1 MPQQVYDTGILP
13 LRTETGEILS
23 PSEAA
28 SEIQNFEVT
37 AQGTL
42 RTVRGPTPVYPDYGG
57 EFAHTYDTV
66 HGVFHALLLQG
77 KRDVLLAHYGDKV
90 YVYDGWLQTDPVSR
104 PWQPLIGSTTRS
116 PPGVDALL
124 DNDKAPKFPTQFEL
138 VSNGIVIM
146 PQGTFRAYFYDGEVC
161 VPLGYDTQPGAPYAY
176 GPDSTTSTIAD
187 MAKDENGGFDVSGTT
202 MQEFFGRGRIGTVGT
217 EYNEDRN
224 SEYVLRPGEYAYA
237 YRWVDRWGN
246 MSPLSARSNVVYWS
260 KESGLD
266 NDTVGAD
273 VAAGTSLA
281 DHRLKQLTL
290 SSVEAGPEKTVGR
303 KVYRTRDL
311 INSGSSA
318 LYDIVNSSGG
328 AISSNFATIPDNI
341 STLIPDNAPD
351 SWLVT
356 EAIDTAPMPPVRMG
370 KMAFGRMWYNPAND
384 PSSIIATLPGR
395 WGTPEKN
402 QIIYPDSSG
411 GEITGMWATAG
422 GLIVFTSTSMFR
434 ITPSDDGL
442 SFISVTLNA
451 SIGCVAPSS
460 IQNLPAG
467 ELMWLGREGF
477 YLFNGETAILIS
489 EGIRELTHRINPARA
504 ARACAAVDPTTREY
518 RCWVPMEGSTE
529 NNLCIIWDGNGWR
542 RRDGENLSAV
552 CITKDHR
559 KLMIG
564 GGKVKDTD
572 GVFVLDRESQAFSP
586 PSRTS
591 VVETAWMEWPRSK
604 ERKSPLVLYL
614 FLRESNSGSLQVDL
628 YRDWRKT
635 NAVYTTTETTLYSAE
650 DTPPLW
656 GTTVWDQSTKP
667 NQWVKNRP
675 FWTKVS
681 VYVPS
686 CEVYKVRI
694 SSQSDVEFVALS
706 IDDLPRS
713 GRSRI
718 P

>member
-13 LRTETGEILS
+13 LRTESGEILS
-23 PSEAA
+23 PSEVA
-28 SEIQNFEVT
+28 SEIRNFET
-37 AQGTL
+37 TPQGTL
-42 RTVRGPTPVYPDYGG
+42 RTVRGPTPVYPDYGD
-57 EFAHTYDTV
+57 EYANTYGTL
-66 HGVFHALLLQG
+66 HGVFHALLKNE
-77 KRDVLLAHYGDKV
+77 KRDVLLAHYGNKV
-90 YVYDGWLQTDPVSR
+90 YIYDGWLQTDAVSR
-104 PWQPLIGSTTRS
+104 PWQPLIGATTRS
-116 PPGVDALL
+116 PPGISALL
-124 DNDKAPKFPTQFEL
+124 DDDTTPSFPTQFEL

-146 PQGTFRAYFYDGEVC
+146 PQGTNRAYFYDGEVC
-161 VPLGYDTQPGAPYAY
+161 AELGYDSPPGAPYAY
-176 GPDSTTSTIAD
+176 GPDSTTSTLSD
-187 MAKDENGGFDVSGTT
+187 MAKDDNGGFDISGKTL
-202 MQEFFGRGRIGTVGT
+202 QQFFGRGRIGTVGT

-266 NDTVGAD
+266 HGGSPAAD
-273 VAAGTSLA
+273 TSLA
-281 DHRLKQLTL
+281 DQRLKQLA
-290 SSVEAGPEKTVGR
+290 VANIEAGPEKTVGR
-303 KVYRTRDL
+303 KLYRTKDL

-318 LYDIVNSSGG
+318 LYDILNSSGG

-341 STLIPDNAPD
+341 STLFPDNNPD

-356 EAIDTAPMPPVRMG
+356 EAIDTDPLPPVKMG
-370 KMAFGRMWYNPAND
+370 KLAFGRMWYNPAND

-402 QIIYPDSSG
+402 QIIYPDASG
-411 GEITGMWATAG
+411 GEITGMYAAAG
-422 GLIVFTSTSMFR
+422 GLLVFTKTSTFG
-434 ITPSDDGL
+434 IQPSTDGL
-442 SFISVTLNA
+442 TFLSVTLNA

-460 IQNLPAG
+460 IQSLPSG

-477 YLFNGETAILIS
+477 YLYDGQQIVLIS
-489 EGIRELTHRINPARA
+489 EGIRELTERINAARA
-504 ARACAAVDPTTREY
+504 LQACAAVDPVTREY
-518 RCWVPMEGSTE
+518 RCWVPIDGSTE
-529 NNLCIIWDGNGWR
+529 NNLCIIWDGSGWR
-542 RRDGENLSAV
+542 RRDGENLSCV
-552 CITKDHR
+552 CVTKDHR

-564 GGKVKDTD
+564 GGKVNSAD
-572 GVFVLDRESQAFSP
+572 GVFVLDRESEAYTP
-586 PSRTS
+586 PTRTS
-591 VVETAWMEWPRSK
+591 VVETAWLEGPRSK
-604 ERKSPLVLYL
+604 ERTSPLVLYL

-667 NQWVKNRP
+667 NQWIKSRP

-681 VYVPS
+681 IYVPS

-694 SSQSDVEFVALS
+694 SSESDVEFIAMSV
-706 IDDLPRS
+706 DEVPRS
-713 GRSRI
+713 GRARV